1 MHRKFCISK
10 MENSKTEQDRIVE
23 RQTTDDSRRSPFFSL
38 WISWQELQ
46 GRRVIFFINVLLVAL
61 LIALPVSL
69 DLIGKARKSSVET
82 RVDYIGPS
90 LILVPKGILSSDL
103 VAARMKGR
111 TFPASFFKTIQREF
125 SGFLRDADVMLTTRL
140 SVGSRDMTAT
150 GIDFRNVH
158 SYPFARYSIRG
169 SDVLLGAIAAEKLKK
184 NSGDTLQVASKQF
197 TIAGVIP
204 TTGEMY
210 DASVFFSLPVLQ
222 EMTDMSGR
230 INEIRLF
237 PVSESSYQQLRSS
250 LNKYRT
256 ELSIIDAYRGDTAEK
271 DIDTTLIN
279 YQKALYTV
287 AFILIA
293 FCIMISTYINLDGR
307 KAEVSTMHTLGTKQW
322 LIFQVLTFRTVWITL
337 LGSLTGQVVALFI
350 AKLQDHQIP
359 LRFIWS
365 TGFFIE
371 IILATIMLGML
382 VTIPF
387 AVYTVYRRDP
397 VTDL

>member
-1 MHRKFCISK
+1 M
-10 MENSKTEQDRIVE
+10 EQDKAVKR
-23 RQTTDDSRRSPFFSL
+23 RTTPDARRAPFFSL

-46 GRRVIFFINVLLVAL
+46 GRKAIFFINVILVAL

-103 VAARMKGR
+103 VATRMKGR
-111 TFPASFFKTIQREF
+111 TFPSSVFKTIQREF

-140 SVGSRDMTAT
+140 SVDNRDMTAT

-169 SDVLLGAIAAEKLKK
+169 SD
-184 NSGDTLQVASKQF
+184 
-197 TIAGVIP
+197 IP

-210 DASVFFSLPVLQ
+210 DASVFLSLPVLQ
-222 EMTDMSGR
+222 GMTHLSGR

-250 LNKYRT
+250 LGKYRT
-256 ELSIIDAYRGDTAEK
+256 ELSIIDTYRGDTAEK

-307 KAEVSTMHTLGTKQW
+307 KAEVSTMHTLGTTQW
-322 LIFQVLTFRTVWITL
+322 LIFQVLTLRTAWITL
-337 LGSLTGQVVALFI
+337 LGSLIGQMIALLV

-365 TGFFIE
+365 TGFFVE
-371 IILATIMLGML
+371 IILATIILGML

-387 AVYTVYRRDP
+387 AIYTVYRRDP

>member
-1 MHRKFCISK
+1 M
-10 MENSKTEQDRIVE
+10 EQDKAVKR
-23 RQTTDDSRRSPFFSL
+23 RTTPDARRAPFFSL

-46 GRRVIFFINVLLVAL
+46 GRKAIFFINVILVAL

-103 VAARMKGR
+103 VSARMKGR
-111 TFPASFFKTIQREF
+111 TFPSSVFNAIQREF

-140 SVGSRDMTAT
+140 SVDNRDLTAT

-169 SDVLLGAIAAEKLKK
+169 SDVLLGTVAAEKLKK
-184 NSGDTLQVASKQF
+184 SRGDTLHIASKQL

-210 DASVFFSLPVLQ
+210 DASVFLSLPVLQ
-222 EMTDMSGR
+222 GMTHLSGR

-250 LNKYRT
+250 LGKYRT
-256 ELSIIDAYRGDTAEK
+256 ELSIIDTYRGDTAEK

-307 KAEVSTMHTLGTKQW
+307 KAEVSTMHTLGTTQW
-322 LIFQVLTFRTVWITL
+322 LIFQVLTLRTAWITL
-337 LGSLTGQVVALFI
+337 LGSLIGQMIALLV

-365 TGFFIE
+365 TGFFAE
-371 IILATIMLGML
+371 IIFATIILGML

-387 AVYTVYRRDP
+387 AIYTVYRRDP
-397 VTDL
+397 VADL